1 MGKTPN
7 LQKQRV
13 ATKRVFSKEIL
24 KIILKKFGKR
34 KKVFYLCYTEMIIY
48 SPLKI
53 QENYEN

>member
-1 MGKTPN
+1 MNGENTES
-7 LQKQRV
+7 
-13 ATKRVFSKEIL
+13 AKEIL
-24 KIILKKFGKR
+24 KIILKKFGKK